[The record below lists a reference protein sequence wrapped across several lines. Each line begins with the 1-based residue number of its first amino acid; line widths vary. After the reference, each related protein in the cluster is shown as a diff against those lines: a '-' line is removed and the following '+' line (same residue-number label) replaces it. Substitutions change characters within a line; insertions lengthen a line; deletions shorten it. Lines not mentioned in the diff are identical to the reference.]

1 MSIEGA
7 AGLERLVELDDAA
20 MQARPVFQQ
29 ALAPDGD
36 ALPPVVDDRRRE
48 EVLGRRP
55 CDRCGRISR
64 TRQPVGPRH
73 PIAWQEPAVWAAL
86 CGGVAFGRR
95 AIRSVSPA
103 GADGRGVDVLGTRRV
118 PRGGRA
124 RGRCVVI
131 VSNLPFI
138 PMQPA
143 VRLAEVTE
151 LAPLLAELLESQ
163 GQHLPDGTRDER
175 ADGGHHTCSAGLRT
189 RCAVFDTTPA
199 RAVGLAGLL
208 MNTQRF
214 EIRENGWIEITTVL
228 NRMDSW
234 VD

>member
-1 MSIEGA
+1 
-7 AGLERLVELDDAA
+7 
-20 MQARPVFQQ
+20 
-29 ALAPDGD
+29 
-36 ALPPVVDDRRRE
+36 
-48 EVLGRRP
+48 
-55 CDRCGRISR
+55 
-64 TRQPVGPRH
+64 
-73 PIAWQEPAVWAAL
+73 
-86 CGGVAFGRR
+86 
-95 AIRSVSPA
+95 
-103 GADGRGVDVLGTRRV
+103 
-118 PRGGRA
+118 
-124 RGRCVVI
+124 
-131 VSNLPFI
+131 
-138 PMQPA
+138 MQPA